1 MIFPIGDDQV
11 KGGHF
16 PFLSYSFI
24 GINVLIYL
32 YQASLD
38 VDTYNTFIMAFG
50 SIPEEIMAGQDYFT
64 LFTSMFLHGSWMHL
78 IGNMFFLWIFADN
91 IEAKIGSPRFLVFY
105 IIGGLAAHAGHIY
118 FNMSSGIPTV
128 GASGAI
134 AAVMGAYLIMYP
146 SSKIKTLIFV
156 YVARIPAFVF
166 LLFWIGQQLWAG
178 SADLQ
183 STGDGSGVAW
193 WAHIGG
199 FAFGVIAGLYFRAN
213 YLNDNNTDYPPIAG
227 DYKRDE
233 LL

>member
-16 PFLSYSFI
+16 PILSYSFI
-24 GINVLIYL
+24 VINILVYV
-32 YQASLD
+32 YQASLGGD
-38 VDTYNTFIMAFG
+38 AYNTFIMTYG
-50 SIPEEIMAGQDYFT
+50 GIPKEIMAGQDSFT
-64 LFTSMFLHGSWMHL
+64 LFTSMFMHGSWMHL

-91 IEAKIGSPRFLVFY
+91 IEATIGTPRFLIFY
-105 IIGGLAAHAGHIY
+105 ILGGLAAHAGHIY

-134 AAVMGAYLIMYP
+134 SAVMGAYLIMYP
-146 SSKIKTLIFV
+146 TSKIKTLIFF
-156 YVARIPAFVF
+156 YVVRIPAFIF

-183 STGDGSGVAW
+183 SATGESSGVAW

-199 FAFGVIAGLYFRAN
+199 FAFGIIAGLYYRKKFGIMTGYSAQTGGYRQ
-213 YLNDNNTDYPPIAG
+213 
-227 DYKRDE
+227 DE
-233 LL
+233 IL